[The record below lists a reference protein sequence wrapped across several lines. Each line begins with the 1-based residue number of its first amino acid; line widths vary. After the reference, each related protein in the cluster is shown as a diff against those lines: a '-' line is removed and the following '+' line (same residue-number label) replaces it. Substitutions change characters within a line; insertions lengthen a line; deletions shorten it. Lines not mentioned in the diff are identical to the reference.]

1 LSADYPDKVHY
12 YAVEAVDAQTGN
24 SSHLT
29 LPRCFRTDE
38 QEQLIPASNMHNRG
52 GKLVASNH
60 FEDWGKSDDQLL
72 TKSFE
77 MNRSGRYLVRA
88 EFSNGSGPVN
98 TGITCAVKKLEI
110 RNAGTGRVIAAG
122 YLIMPQSG
130 DWKRWDMSSPV
141 SMDLRAGK
149 EYEICICEDEY
160 CRNMSYLKNNE
171 RYTAWPGGG
180 LEDYNYVN
188 ITALHLL
195 QIQAGPHFSLA
206 KTPLQSH

>member
-1 LSADYPDKVHY
+1 
-12 YAVEAVDAQTGN
+12 VDAQTGN
-24 SSHLT
+24 ASHLT
-29 LPRCFRTDE
+29 LTRCFRTDGKE
-38 QEQLIPASNMHNRG
+38 QVIPANNMHNRG
-52 GKLVASNH
+52 GKLVAGDH
-60 FEDWGKSDDQLL
+60 FEDWGKSADELL
-72 TKSFE
+72 TKSFKV
-77 MNRSGRYLVRA
+77 NNSGRYLLRA

-98 TGITCAVKKLEI
+98 TGITCAVKKLEV
-110 RNAGTGRVIAAG
+110 RNAGTGRVIASG

-141 SMDLRAGK
+141 SMDLSVGE

-180 LEDYNYVN
+180 VDDYNYVN

-195 QIQAGPHFSLA
+195 QIQASSYLSQA
-206 KTPLQSH
+206 KAILQLH